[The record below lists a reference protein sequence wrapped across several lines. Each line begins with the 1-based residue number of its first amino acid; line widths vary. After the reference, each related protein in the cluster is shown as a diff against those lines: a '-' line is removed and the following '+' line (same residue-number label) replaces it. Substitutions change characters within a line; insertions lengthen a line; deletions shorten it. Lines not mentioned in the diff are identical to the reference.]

1 MGIPEE
7 RERNRSIWS
16 NNEWGFPEINVRH
29 QTTNPGSSENAL
41 SIEKQFQRSLLLL
54 GNHAGKKS
62 VKWNISSVDEKKG
75 QHRFL
80 CPAKLSLRS
89 DEETFSQT
97 NITLQGMFKEVL

>member
-16 NNEWGFPEINVRH
+16 NNEWGYPEINVRH

-62 VKWNISSVDEKKG
+62 VKWNISSVD
-75 QHRFL
+75 
-80 CPAKLSLRS
+80 
-89 DEETFSQT
+89 
-97 NITLQGMFKEVL
+97 